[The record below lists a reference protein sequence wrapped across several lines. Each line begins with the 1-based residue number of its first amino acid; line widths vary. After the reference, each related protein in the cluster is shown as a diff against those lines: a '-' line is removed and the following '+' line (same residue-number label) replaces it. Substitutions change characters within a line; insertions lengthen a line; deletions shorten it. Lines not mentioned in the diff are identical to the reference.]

1 MLDFLL
7 DMLRYPFDASES
19 NKFHQFLTTIFKDY
33 PAFFWS
39 QPSRK
44 KVLVFPFLIIYA
56 IFKKKN

>member
-1 MLDFLL
+1 
-7 DMLRYPFDASES
+7 MLRYPFDASES